1 MSTNGHLHPYQ
12 FHYLSGDFERAR
24 LEPTLIHGEK
34 KLTPTKKLEGEIFAI
49 DIMCKDILKVGLETG
64 LLDIKKMMSA
74 NHIRHVPVLKG
85 AFFQGIISDRDL
97 LKLDSSSTFQFL
109 KAEEIMNTLV
119 VVATED
125 TPLAHIARVLLEEK
139 ISSIPIINKA
149 FHLTGMITRSDL
161 LRAIVYNQLILK

>member
-1 MSTNGHLHPYQ
+1 
-12 FHYLSGDFERAR
+12 
-24 LEPTLIHGEK
+24 
-34 KLTPTKKLEGEIFAI
+34 
-49 DIMCKDILKVGLETG
+49 
-64 LLDIKKMMSA
+64 
-74 NHIRHVPVLKG
+74 
-85 AFFQGIISDRDL
+85 
-97 LKLDSSSTFQFL
+97 
-109 KAEEIMNTLV
+109 MNTLV